1 MTGRRTDMASMPD
14 KRDEVSIPVIAEEAN
29 ASTRQVVTG
38 DVRVTKTVVPHEE
51 IIEQELIRNS
61 AEIR

>member
-1 MTGRRTDMASMPD
+1 MASMPD